1 MSRDHNFGNL
11 VVGSILAMSLHVTSA
26 YAQRLDP
33 TQASIRELLS
43 SQARGELT
51 CHDIAASVLAR
62 INALDARLRVF
73 ITVNPRLMDDA
84 QRLDAE
90 RGSGALRPL
99 HCIPVAVKDNFSTA
113 DLQTTGGSVLFA
125 NVVPPRDSVVVAKL
139 RAAGAL
145 IVGKTNMDELAV
157 AGSTISSIRGQTL
170 NPYDQT
176 RFAAGSSGGSAVA
189 VATAMATVA
198 VGTETVNS
206 TRNAASSA
214 GVVGIRT
221 TRGTI
226 SRTGVIPLSTTMD
239 VVGAFGR
246 SVTDTI
252 TLINVLAG
260 RDPLDPWTT
269 GVQPYPSLGSGP
281 LEPAK
286 LEGRRIGV
294 LRNLFGKG
302 PEHASVNT
310 VIADAL
316 NQLHKAGA
324 EIVEI
329 DDPSFD
335 SAQSSTALN
344 VNNYEFKPLFERYL
358 AELGPAAP
366 IHTVQE
372 YVAAG
377 RYPATMKEYLANAI
391 AWSAPLERDDYFEKL
406 AAISREREKLLQ
418 YFKSQNLDAL
428 AYPMQKRA
436 PLHLTEPTRPE
447 RSGIFASALGFP
459 AIDVPAGMTQPDA
472 DAPLG
477 LPIGLDLMGPP
488 QSDAALAE
496 LALAIERAVPRPP
509 APLR

>member
-1 MSRDHNFGNL
+1 
-11 VVGSILAMSLHVTSA
+11 MSLHVTSA

-99 HCIPVAVKDNFSTA
+99 HCLPVAVKDNFSTA

-145 IVGKTNMDELAV
+145 VVGKTNMDELAV

-189 VATAMATVA
+189 VATGMATVA

-226 SRTGVIPLSTTMD
+226 SRTGVVPLSTTMD
-239 VVGAFGR
+239 VVGGFGR

-252 TLINVLAG
+252 TLLNVLAG

-269 GVQPYPSLGSGP
+269 GEQPYPSLGSGP

-286 LEGRRIGV
+286 LQGKRIGV

-302 PEHASVNT
+302 PEHAPVNT

-316 NQLHKAGA
+316 NQLRKAGA

-335 SAQSSTALN
+335 SARSAAELN
-344 VNNYEFKPLFERYL
+344 VNNYEFKGLFERYL

>member
-157 AGSTISSIRGQTL
+157 AGSMISSIRGQTL

-335 SAQSSTALN
+335 LAQSSTALN

-358 AELGPAAP
+358 AKLGPAAP

-406 AAISREREKLLQ
+406 GAISREREKLLQ